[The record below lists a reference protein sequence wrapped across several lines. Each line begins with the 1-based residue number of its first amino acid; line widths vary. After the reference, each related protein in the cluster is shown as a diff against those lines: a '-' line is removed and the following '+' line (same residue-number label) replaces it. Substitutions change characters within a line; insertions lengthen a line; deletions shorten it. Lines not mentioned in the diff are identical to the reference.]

1 VELRI
6 LRKLETQKGVHEFK
20 KYLDST
26 PPENCIE
33 FFLECLCEE
42 ATFLNA
48 NKRYSFQ
55 EEIMTLSTLLNMNLT
70 CNQIKIISDLI
81 GNFCH
86 QFRKPVPVPVEKLYA
101 IPIEIIINLVQLL
114 IDGKVYFDTHISVR
128 NDLVF
133 YESVHSLIEY
143 DLYKEL
149 VFKTICKTTRCY
161 SDGRHNT
168 PFNPMENIRNS
179 VYLTL
184 EDYKNLCKIIF
195 I

>member
-1 VELRI
+1 
-6 LRKLETQKGVHEFK
+6 
-20 KYLDST
+20 
-26 PPENCIE
+26 
-33 FFLECLCEE
+33 
-42 ATFLNA
+42 
-48 NKRYSFQ
+48 
-55 EEIMTLSTLLNMNLT
+55 MTLNKLLNMNLT
-70 CNQIKIISDLI
+70 YNQIKILSDLI

-86 QFRKPVPVPVEKLYA
+86 QFRKPVPVEKLYA

-114 IDGKVYFDTHISVR
+114 IDGKVYFDTHICVR

-133 YESVHSLIEY
+133 YESIHSLIDY

-149 VFKTICKTTRCY
+149 VFKTICKTTSCY
-161 SDGRHNT
+161 SNSGHNT
-168 PFNPMENIRNS
+168 PFNPMENIRNN